1 MKFLTAQG
9 HFGVLDGRQ
18 IRFEDGLNVL
28 YLPNEGG
35 KTTLCNFLRVMLYG
49 INTSKRDT
57 RNQLSD
63 KTRFRPVDGNPMSGL
78 LQLEWKGREIIISR
92 QTGKGTAPMQEF
104 SAVYADTG
112 EPCEELTAKDCGKIL
127 TGVSEE
133 GFQSSAML
141 DGQDQALSAEEL
153 EQRMLELST
162 SGDNAAAYSSAISQ
176 LDQWKNALRGTGK
189 RGRYAAVE
197 QELDG
202 INHAVSRLDDLTAQ
216 IAAYEAQIPAA
227 EKNVADAEQKQQE
240 ATEAFTLL
248 FVAKREAAER
258 EERQARDKLAE
269 LREHLVADSLLNEA
283 ETLAPIYAEA
293 KQAFDAAS
301 AELEEVTE
309 NYQQWQEDIDHTEE
323 DYSQS
328 SSSISDIHI
337 RGWSMAVAIA
347 LGVLAVGA
355 VRSADGV
362 YAIRI
367 LRAGGCLSHCN
378 VYGKHTDAGHAADGF

>member
-141 DGQDQALSAEEL
+141 DGQDQALSA
-153 EQRMLELST
+153 
-162 SGDNAAAYSSAISQ
+162 
-176 LDQWKNALRGTGK
+176 
-189 RGRYAAVE
+189 
-197 QELDG
+197 
-202 INHAVSRLDDLTAQ
+202 
-216 IAAYEAQIPAA
+216 
-227 EKNVADAEQKQQE
+227 
-240 ATEAFTLL
+240 
-248 FVAKREAAER
+248 
-258 EERQARDKLAE
+258 
-269 LREHLVADSLLNEA
+269 
-283 ETLAPIYAEA
+283 
-293 KQAFDAAS
+293 
-301 AELEEVTE
+301 
-309 NYQQWQEDIDHTEE
+309 
-323 DYSQS
+323 
-328 SSSISDIHI
+328 
-337 RGWSMAVAIA
+337 
-347 LGVLAVGA
+347 
-355 VRSADGV
+355 
-362 YAIRI
+362 
-367 LRAGGCLSHCN
+367 
-378 VYGKHTDAGHAADGF
+378 

>member
-197 QELDG
+197 QELDD

-269 LREHLVADSLLNEA
+269 LREHLVADSLLNEGTDLCGGKA
-283 ETLAPIYAEA
+283 
-293 KQAFDAAS
+293 
-301 AELEEVTE
+301 
-309 NYQQWQEDIDHTEE
+309 
-323 DYSQS
+323 
-328 SSSISDIHI
+328 
-337 RGWSMAVAIA
+337 
-347 LGVLAVGA
+347 GV
-355 VRSADGV
+355 
-362 YAIRI
+362 
-367 LRAGGCLSHCN
+367 
-378 VYGKHTDAGHAADGF
+378 